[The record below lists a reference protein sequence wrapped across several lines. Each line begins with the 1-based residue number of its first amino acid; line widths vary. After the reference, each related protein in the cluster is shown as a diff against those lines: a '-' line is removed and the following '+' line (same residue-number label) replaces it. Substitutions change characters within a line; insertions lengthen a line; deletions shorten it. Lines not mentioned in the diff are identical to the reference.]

1 MKAIL
6 TKVLPATDTKPTRIK
21 AMAEGVRPVV
31 VSHNSNHS
39 RVAQM
44 FLDKWLNVDKKP
56 GDRVA
61 YVGGTGQLPNGD
73 YCHLIKFSSDP
84 AEFLPS
90 DECLTLSDFLSRR
103 FYREVMPDYWQLPK
117 VDQLIA
123 LITDGMRRDN
133 RRAIERDFEMMLI
146 DPRNTYND
154 SIFQRLQFERGSWSL
169 CAAQDYNVDMRYIR
183 QVIRA
188 KW

>member
-21 AMAEGVRPVV
+21 AQAEGARHIVF
-31 VSHNSNHS
+31 SNNSNHS
-39 RVAQM
+39 RVAQQY
-44 FLDKWLNVDKKP
+44 LDQWLNVDKKP
-56 GDRVA
+56 GDRIACV
-61 YVGGTGQLPNGD
+61 VGSGQLPNGD
-73 YCHLIKFSSDP
+73 YCHLFKMSSDP
-84 AEFLPS
+84 ADFVPFN
-90 DECLTLSDFLSRR
+90 ECLTLSDFLSRR
-103 FYREVMPDYWQLPK
+103 FYREPMPDYWQLPK

-123 LITDGMRRDN
+123 LITDGMRSDN
-133 RRAIERDFEMMLI
+133 RRAIERDFEMMLT

-183 QVIRA
+183 KIIRA